1 MLVLGVDPGSRV
13 TGYGLVEKTERAT
26 TYIHSGIIRSPSK
39 TAFYKRIHAIFESVV
54 DIIHQYRPGEMAVED
69 QFYAKNVKSAL
80 KLGHARAAALIAAAQ
95 CNLSL
100 YEYTPLEVKKAVVG
114 YGRAEKVQVR
124 EMVKVILS
132 IQEQPALDAS
142 DALAVAICHCN
153 WSRFDGIAGYLRQN
167 RG

>member
-13 TGYGLVEKTERAT
+13 TGFGLVEKTNNAVA
-26 TYIHSGIIRSPSK
+26 YVHSGIIRFQTK
-39 TAFYKRIHAIFESVV
+39 TEFYKRIHWIFQSVV
-54 DIIHQYRPGEMAVED
+54 ELIDQYHPEEMAVED
-69 QFYAKNVKSAL
+69 LFYAKNVKSAL

-95 CNLSL
+95 SGIPL

-114 YGRAEKVQVR
+114 FGRAEKEQVR

-132 IQEQPALDAS
+132 IREDPVLDAS

-153 WSRFDGIAGYLRQN
+153 WSRFDQMKGVRT
-167 RG
+167 RS